1 MYVYRLSLRNV
12 NQSKEKKSKNDMPFI
27 FKSIS
32 VLSKVNIAKLSPAE
46 LFLCTTPFLKPSLS
60 TEILSINDFITK
72 LLSKLQWDL
81 SNRVHLKSISKF
93 INKVIKRFYF
103 CKLTLKN
110 KSIYKNIV
118 C

>member
-81 SNRVHLKSISKF
+81 SNRVHLKIISKF
-93 INKVIKRFYF
+93 INKIVNRHCF
-103 CKLTLKN
+103 CKWT
-110 KSIYKNIV
+110 
-118 C
+118 CF

>member
-46 LFLCTTPFLKPSLS
+46 LFLCTTPFLTLGPKP
-60 TEILSINDFITK
+60 T
-72 LLSKLQWDL
+72 
-81 SNRVHLKSISKF
+81 
-93 INKVIKRFYF
+93 
-103 CKLTLKN
+103 
-110 KSIYKNIV
+110 KNIV
-118 C
+118 FTIQQVFF